1 MKSMTLSIP
10 GSPLRGRPTI
20 VVVRRDL
27 LGLELLEVGADVF
40 LRRRQKRRRETIIN
54 GFGDGL
60 HGGMA
65 SPQGFDDLGLTLP
78 AMCEIAGED
87 RLRIVDRRAVG
98 REQAGGPELEQA
110 LERREILAEI
120 AAAAPVDHD
129 AGAERDEIAGEEAA
143 ARRVPERQMIRRMS
157 RRMEHGQ

>member
-20 VVVRRDL
+20 VVVRRDP

-40 LRRRQKRRRETIIN
+40 LRGRPKRRRETIID

-65 SPQGFDDLGLTLP
+65 LPQGVDDLGLALP
-78 AMCEIAGED
+78 PVREVAGVN
-87 RLRIVDRRAVG
+87 RLRILDRRAVR
-98 REQAGGPELEQA
+98 REQAGG
-110 LERREILAEI
+110 R
-120 AAAAPVDHD
+120 
-129 AGAERDEIAGEEAA
+129 
-143 ARRVPERQMIRRMS
+143 
-157 RRMEHGQ
+157 